1 MSRHT
6 WTFCFVVVLV
16 PAVAA
21 AQGVAASPAAPSV
34 APPASTTICDLL
46 TQEVI
51 GKLGPDVSVTA
62 CEAEDIPGEW
72 TSVRSDANARI
83 GQPSTFILVGA
94 GKSAR
99 VRATV
104 QAEGPH
110 ARVTDAVTRGRVL
123 TTDMFRE
130 ADGPL
135 TGARFARL
143 PQAALLT
150 GARVTRPLDA
160 DALVQD
166 LDVSLAP
173 LVKAGETVLAVVR
186 IGGVEVSATMT
197 AVDAGSMGDEIRIA
211 HKDRKRVLQGRIVAP
226 GRVEVVYAR

>member
-6 WTFCFVVVLV
+6 WTLCLVVVLA
-16 PAVAA
+16 PAVAG
-21 AQGVAASPAAPSV
+21 AQATVADPAATS
-34 APPASTTICDLL
+34 ASTTICDLL

-62 CEAEDIPGEW
+62 CEAEDIPGAW

-110 ARVTDAVTRGRVL
+110 ARVTDAVARGRVL
-123 TTDMFRE
+123 TTDMFRD

-143 PQAALLT
+143 PQAALLA

>member
-1 MSRHT
+1 MLRRSLT
-6 WTFCFVVVLV
+6 LCLVVTAV
-16 PAVAA
+16 PAMSA
-21 AQGVAASPAAPSV
+21 AQSRAAEPAALPTVS
-34 APPASTTICDLL
+34 STSMTICELL

-51 GKLGPDVSVTA
+51 GTLGPDVSVTA
-62 CEAEDIPGEW
+62 CEAEDVPGAW
-72 TSVRSDANARI
+72 TSVRTDANARI
-83 GQPSTFILVGA
+83 GTPSTFMLVGA
-94 GKSAR
+94 GRSAR

-104 QAEGPH
+104 HADGPH
-110 ARVTDAVTRGRVL
+110 ARVTDAVGRGRVL

-130 ADGPL
+130 THGPL
-135 TGARFARL
+135 TGARFVRL
-143 PQAALLT
+143 PQAAVLT

-160 DALVQD
+160 DAIVQD
-166 LDVSLAP
+166 LDVALAP

-197 AVDAGSMGDEIRIA
+197 AVDAGSIGDEIRIA